1 MKQIKKDLLAV
12 SKSIKQLTRKTEQM
26 AKRLEKLEKA
36 QAAKKKVAK
45 KPRKVTEIDAV
56 LARILRDKI
65 CSTDII
71 LAHIIRNRDGID
83 MATLEKKTGLKNN
96 TVMQIIQRL
105 QTQGKIKSKR
115 RKGLRGEAYKIGG
128 HRSLY
133 FEA

>member
-1 MKQIKKDLLAV
+1 MKQLKKELKGV
-12 SKSIKQLTRKTEQM
+12 SKTIKQLTRKTEQM

-83 MATLEKKTGLKNN
+83 MATLEKETGLKYI
-96 TVMQIIQRL
+96 TIRQIIQRL
-105 QTQGKIKSKR
+105 LTLGKIKSKR
-115 RKGLRGEAYKIGG
+115 RKGLRGEAYKIGK